1 MGLTRGFLKGMN
13 LTEEQVGAIIEE
25 HISVVNGLKEEVAK
39 LKENAD
45 KYPSVQKELDELKK
59 NNVDWKARY
68 DSEHDAFETFK
79 KEQSDKETVEKMK
92 SAYRQLLLD
101 ANVREKHIDT
111 ILRVTDFS
119 KMKLNNDGTL
129 DDAKKIA
136 KDIETSWSEFITTSG
151 TKKTDVSTPP
161 NNANG
166 NVLTKQEIMKI
177 KDTTERQKAW
187 AEYLSKGE

>member
-59 NNVDWKARY
+59 NNVDWKTKY

-79 KEQSDKETVEKMK
+79 KEQSDKETAEKMK
-92 SAYRQLLLD
+92 AAYRQLLLE

-119 KMKLNNDGTL
+119 KMKLKDDGTL
-129 DDAKKIA
+129 DDSKKIA
-136 KDIETSWSEFITTSG
+136 KDIETAWSEFITTSG
-151 TKKTDVSTPP
+151 TKKAGVETPP
-161 NNANG
+161 DNAHSK
-166 NVLTKQEIMKI
+166 VWTKEEIMKI
-177 KDTTERQKAW
+177 KDTSERQKAW

>member
-1 MGLTRGFLKGMN
+1 MGLTRGFLKGMG
-13 LTEEQVGAIIEE
+13 LTEEQINPVIDE

-39 LKENAD
+39 LKEIAD
-45 KYPSVQKELDELKK
+45 KYPSVQKELDDLKK
-59 NNVDWKARY
+59 GDWKAKY

-79 KEQSDKETVEKMK
+79 KEQSEKETTDKMK
-92 SAYRQLLLD
+92 AAYRQLLLD

-119 KMKLNNDGTL
+119 KMKLNDDGTL
-129 DDAKKIA
+129 DDSKKIT
-136 KDIETSWSEFITTSG
+136 KDIETSWSEFITTSS
-151 TKKTDVSTPP
+151 TKKAGVETPP
-161 NNANG
+161 DNAHG

-187 AEYLSKGE
+187 ADYLSKGE